1 MGYQVN
7 LRRWTANPSPV
18 WANACDTPFSLFSL
32 LFTGAAV
39 YVPEHPQVARSEALI
54 HVLKT
59 QSRILGQSVS
69 ERNKATVEAQVKA
82 LKT

>member
-1 MGYQVN
+1 MLVIHRF
-7 LRRWTANPSPV
+7 L
-18 WANACDTPFSLFSL
+18 L

-39 YVPEHPQVARSEALI
+39 YAPEHPQVAQSEALI

-59 QSRILGQSVS
+59 QSRILGQPVS